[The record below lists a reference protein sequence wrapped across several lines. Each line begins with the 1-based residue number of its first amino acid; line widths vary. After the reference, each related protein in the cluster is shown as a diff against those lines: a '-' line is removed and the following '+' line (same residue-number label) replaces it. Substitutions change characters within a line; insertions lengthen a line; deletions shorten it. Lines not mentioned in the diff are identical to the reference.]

1 MIDSSSSRC
10 ATRSGFVANRDE
22 LEAIISSAAAR
33 LTAEDLEQR
42 LQSAGVAHARMN
54 GVDQLWLHPVLVGR
68 DRWHEIQTPGGSAAA
83 LPPPAALGG
92 VDPLIGDVPALGEHN
107 RKILREL
114 GYSAQAIND
123 LIAAGVT
130 TA

>member
-1 MIDSSSSRC
+1 ME
-10 ATRSGFVANRDE
+10 T
-22 LEAIISSAAAR
+22 IIAAAAGR
-33 LTAEDLEQR
+33 LGAEELEQR

-68 DRWHEIQTPGGSAAA
+68 DRWHEIQMPGGPAAA
-83 LPPPAALGG
+83 LPPPAALAG

-114 GYSAQAIND
+114 GYSTVAID
-123 LIAAGVT
+123 ELVAAGVT